1 MSLTLDEQLLTK
13 WVAFVQTV
21 RACAGEYFANAPDLY
36 NTTVACLGGGGM
48 DDKGNLYRPN
58 VIAAVRAY
66 CGGEIPASREA
77 ILALNHSQLPNCLV
91 LNGQTVDIA
100 RIIDQFSSVG
110 HVACGRVWLSLLD
123 VADAAQPNTT
133 DTLRARSFIEEKLRN
148 TEDNNNMEL
157 STTQA
162 LPPLDQLLGS
172 VLGSFPG
179 LQDCLQHLLANAMGG
194 GSDDAGPPVTSI
206 IDHMQ
211 QSLLQPL
218 LAKMQATPGAPDIGP
233 AMQQILDGFKT
244 LTDQLVVD
252 ESAKPKP

>member
-1 MSLTLDEQLLTK
+1 MALTLDEQLLTK

-21 RACAGEYFANAPDLY
+21 QLCAQEYFANSPDLY
-36 NTTVACLGGGGM
+36 NTTMLCLGGVN
-48 DDKGNLYRPN
+48 KISLYDPG
-58 VIAAVRAY
+58 VIPAVRAY

-91 LNGQTVDIA
+91 LNGQKVDIA
-100 RIIDQFSSVG
+100 QIINLFSSVG

-123 VADAAQPNTT
+123 VADAALPNTT
-133 DTLRARSFIEEKLRN
+133 DTLRARAFIQDKLHN
-148 TEDNNNMEL
+148 KENENNDRMEL

-179 LQDCLQHLLANAMGG
+179 LQDCLQHLLANAMGDSG
-194 GSDDAGPPVTSI
+194 ETGPPVTSI

-211 QSLLQPL
+211 ESLLQPL

-233 AMQQILDGFKT
+233 AMQQILEGFKS
-244 LTDQLVVD
+244 LTDQLVVN
-252 ESAKPKP
+252 EKSKSQ